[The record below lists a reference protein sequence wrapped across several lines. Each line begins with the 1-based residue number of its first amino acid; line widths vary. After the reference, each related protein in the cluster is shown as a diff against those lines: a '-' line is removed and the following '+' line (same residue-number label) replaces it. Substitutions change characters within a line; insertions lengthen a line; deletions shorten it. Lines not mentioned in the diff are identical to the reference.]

1 MSDLYDELGRLG
13 LRSSRGQLEALLT
26 HATKNRLSPVQVVE
40 HLVDIERRERDARN
54 LASRTKKASVGTHKT
69 MDLFDWDHPTK
80 IDRALCEEQ
89 VLNLAFVQTRSN
101 VLFRGPAGLGKTML
115 EQNAATAALAA
126 GMTVCFTNVG
136 AALADLLKQES
147 LPAVERR
154 MKRYT
159 NVDLLAFD
167 ELGYVPCDAR
177 AADLLF
183 QIISRRHE
191 KASTIIATNL
201 AFKEWGPMFHG
212 AASLV
217 PLIDRFTQHLVTVDI
232 EGESYRQ
239 KEKDAPPKLPR
250 SSSSVRAA
258 RKVGARRG
266 VKGRRS

>member
-1 MSDLYDELGRLG
+1 MSDLHDGLGRIG
-13 LRSSRGQLEALLT
+13 LRASESQIEALLT

-40 HLVDIERRERDARN
+40 HLVEVERLERDTRN
-54 LASRTKKASVGTHKT
+54 LAARTKRASVGSHKT
-69 MDLFDWDHPTK
+69 MDLFEWDHPRK
-80 IDRALCEEQ
+80 IERVLCEEQ
-89 VLNLAFVQTRSN
+89 VLSLAFVRTCSN

-115 EQNAATAALAA
+115 EQNTATLALAA
-126 GMTVCFTNVG
+126 GMTVCFTNIG
-136 AALADLLKQES
+136 TALADLLRQES

-154 MKRYT
+154 IKRYT
-159 NVDLLAFD
+159 GVDLLVCD

-191 KASTIIATNL
+191 KASTVIATNL

-217 PLIDRFTQHLVTVDI
+217 PLIDRFTQHLVTIDI

-239 KEKDAPPKLPR
+239 KEKGKPPTPPRGSSALGAPAVQGRP
-250 SSSSVRAA
+250 
-258 RKVGARRG
+258 
-266 VKGRRS
+266 KGRRAT